1 MRSNGCG
8 MSNRNPTLV
17 VLSGSLKGEKFV
29 LSDAD
34 FSIGREAPNALCLKH
49 KLVSR
54 QHAVIRSIGFRQ
66 FIIVD
71 LDSRNGTFVNAVP
84 VKERNLEHGDRIQIG
99 EVLLLFLLDD
109 SDVEAAD
116 FVDSAEAVRFDDEH
130 RITTSLVQL
139 KREDSV
145 YSNFQIAAAQAGV
158 TERTVSDLRTL
169 LKICTEINSTRGRV
183 ALQRRLLELIF
194 DAVPA
199 DSGAIL
205 LSSGSGEPVAGASR
219 SRRSGANSPVV
230 VSRRAVQRVMET
242 HTALLSNEVSDG
254 DTTDINESLARRQVQ
269 SVLAVP
275 LLLMDKVTGVIYLE
289 TKEPAVRFDEGHL
302 QLMMGIAGAA
312 SIAIENA
319 TQVEWLESENRRL
332 QSDINI
338 EHNMVGESPR
348 MRAVYQFIAKVAP
361 VDSTVLIRGESGTG
375 KELVACAIH
384 SNSPRSGKPFVAI
397 NCAAL
402 TETLLESELFG
413 HERGAF
419 TGAIAQ
425 KRGRLEVAD
434 GGTVFLD
441 EIGELAPALQ
451 AKILRVLQERRFERV
466 GGTRSIEVDIRLIAA
481 TNRDLEKAIQAGT
494 FRQDLFYRLNV
505 LTVTMPPLRDRREDI
520 PLLAGYFAMRS
531 GKKSAHSVKGISPEA
546 RKCIVNYDWPGNVRE
561 LENAIERAIVLGTTE
576 LIMPEDLPDALLERQ
591 PIEGVQI
598 TQYHQVVKETKRR
611 LVLDALERTDG
622 SYTEAAELLGV
633 HPNNLHRL
641 IRNLDLKLPPKK

>member
-1 MRSNGCG
+1 
-8 MSNRNPTLV
+8 MSGGNPAIV
-17 VLSGSLKGEKFV
+17 VLSGPSKGEKLI

-34 FSIGREAPNALCLKH
+34 FSIGRESASSLCLNSKP
-49 KLVSR
+49 VSR
-54 QHAVIRSIGFRQ
+54 QHAVIRSTGFEQ
-66 FIIVD
+66 FVITD
-71 LDSRNGTFVNAVP
+71 LDSRNGIFINAVP
-84 VKERNLEHGDRIQIG
+84 VKERKLEHGDRIQIG
-99 EVLLLFLLDD
+99 DALLLFLLDD
-109 SDVEAAD
+109 SDAEACDAVE
-116 FVDSAEAVRFDDEH
+116 SAGAVRFDDEQ
-130 RITTSLVQL
+130 RITTSVVQL
-139 KREDSV
+139 RREDSV
-145 YSNFQIAAAQAGV
+145 YSNFQIAPERAGV

-169 LKICTEINSTRGRV
+169 LKICTEINSTRGRL

-205 LSSGSGEPVAGASR
+205 LSADSGEPLAAASR
-219 SRRSGANSPVV
+219 SRHSAANSPVV
-230 VSRRAVQRVMET
+230 VSRRAVQKVMET
-242 HTALLSNEVSDG
+242 HTALLSNEVSDS
-254 DTTDINESLARRQVQ
+254 DTADINESLVRRQVQ

-275 LLLMDKVTGVIYLE
+275 LLLLDKVIGVVYLE

-312 SIAIENA
+312 TIAIENA
-319 TQVEWLESENRRL
+319 RQMEWLENENRRL

-338 EHNMVGESPR
+338 EHNMVGESAR

-375 KELVACAIH
+375 KELVASAIH
-384 SNSPRSGKPFVAI
+384 SNSPRSGKAFVAI

-425 KRGRLEVAD
+425 KKGRLEVAD

-451 AKILRVLQERRFERV
+451 AKILRVLQERTFERV
-466 GGTRSIEVDIRLIAA
+466 GGTRSININVRLIAA
-481 TNRDLEKAIQAGT
+481 TNRDLEKAIQEGL

-505 LTVTMPPLRDRREDI
+505 LTVTMPPLRERREDI
-520 PLLAGYFAMRS
+520 PLLAGYFAMRCA
-531 GKKSAHSVKGISPEA
+531 KKSAHSVKGISMEA

-561 LENAIERAIVLGTTE
+561 LENAIERAIVLGTTD
-576 LIMPEDLPDALLERQ
+576 LIMPEDLPDVLLEKQ

-611 LVLDALERTDG
+611 LVLDALEQAGG
-622 SYTEAAELLGV
+622 SYTEAAQQLGV

-641 IRNLDLKLPPKK
+641 IRNLDLKIPPKK

>member
-1 MRSNGCG
+1 MNSA
-8 MSNRNPTLV
+8 NPTLV
-17 VLSGSLKGEKFV
+17 VLSGYLKGEKFM

-34 FSIGREAPNALCLKH
+34 FSIGREAPNSLCLRR

-54 QHAVIRSIGFRQ
+54 QHAVIRSTGFGQ
-66 FIIVD
+66 FIIID
-71 LDSRNGTFVNAVP
+71 LDSRNGTFINAVP
-84 VKERNLEHGDRIQIG
+84 VKERKLEHGDRIQIG
-99 EVLLLFLLDD
+99 DSLLLFLLDG
-109 SDVEAAD
+109 SDLEASD
-116 FVDSAEAVRFDDEH
+116 IVDSAEAVRFDDEQ

-139 KREDSV
+139 RREDSV
-145 YSNFQIAAAQAGV
+145 YSNFQIAPHQTGV

-183 ALQRRLLELIF
+183 VLQRRLLELIF

-205 LSSGSGEPVAGASR
+205 LSTASGEPVAAASR
-219 SRRSGANSPVV
+219 SRGSAINPVV
-230 VSRRAVQRVMET
+230 VSRRAVQKVMET
-242 HTALLSNEVSDG
+242 HTALLSNEASDG
-254 DTTDINESLARRQVQ
+254 DTSDINQSLARRQVQ

-275 LLLMDKVTGVIYLE
+275 LLLLDKMTGVIYLE

-312 SIAIENA
+312 SVAIENA
-319 TQVEWLESENRRL
+319 TQMEWLESENRRL

-375 KELVACAIH
+375 KELVAAAIH

-425 KRGRLEVAD
+425 KKGRLEVAD

-466 GGTRSIEVDIRLIAA
+466 GGTRSIDIDIRLIAA

-505 LTVTMPPLRDRREDI
+505 LTVTMPPLRERREDI

-531 GKKSAHSVKGISPEA
+531 GRKSAHSVKGISLEA

-576 LIMPEDLPDALLERQ
+576 LIMPEDLPDALLESK

-611 LVLDALERTDG
+611 LVLDALEQTGG
-622 SYTEAAELLGV
+622 SYTEAAQLLGV